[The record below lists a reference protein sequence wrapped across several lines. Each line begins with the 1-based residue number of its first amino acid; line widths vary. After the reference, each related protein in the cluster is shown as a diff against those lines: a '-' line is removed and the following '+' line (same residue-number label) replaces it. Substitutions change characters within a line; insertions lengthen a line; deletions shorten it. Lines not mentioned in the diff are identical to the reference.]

1 MPRGAGTYGSKI
13 GRPKKK
19 KVKKRKIESGLR
31 SAKGGQASSI
41 RGESREGMIVKGGQ
55 KRDSGAHYRAHGEK
69 AKNRIKKKP
78 GLSRKEML
86 QHSDSRARAIPAQI
100 DAAIEKKDAPKK
112 AAFKK
117 ERAAVKKK
125 EQLADA
131 APILRK
137 GKQAAQKKAKAKKA
151 TKAKVSKINKQVADI
166 KPGFPKSNTLFG
178 STHDQT
184 KAQVKK
190 LTKKKVAPAKPKKT
204 RVAIRPGSPAS
215 TAVSI
220 AKSVKAP
227 HDYGADAVDKYLSM
241 TKSVTDAVRRK
252 AKKGR
257 KKFVAATGL
266 KIR

>member
-1 MPRGAGTYGSKI
+1 LENVMPRGAGTYGSKK

-19 KVKKRKIESGLR
+19 AVSKAAKERKIISEATNQGAYTQ
-31 SAKGGQASSI
+31 SAAPSKPDEKKSSVKLQKSQAKKYAP
-41 RGESREGMIVKGGQ
+41 R
-55 KRDSGAHYRAHGEK
+55 K
-69 AKNRIKKKP
+69 AK
-78 GLSRKEML
+78 
-86 QHSDSRARAIPAQI
+86 D
-100 DAAIEKKDAPKK
+100 
-112 AAFKK
+112 
-117 ERAAVKKK
+117 V
-125 EQLADA
+125 
-131 APILRK
+131 
-137 GKQAAQKKAKAKKA
+137 KAKAKQRSN
-151 TKAKVSKINKQVADI
+151 VSGVGRQVAQV
-166 KPGFPKSNTLFG
+166 KSPFPKAATLFG

>member
-1 MPRGAGTYGSKI
+1 MVYLPLKQK
-13 GRPKKK
+13 KKK

-86 QHSDSRARAIPAQI
+86 QSSDSRVRAIPAQI
-100 DAAIEKKDAPKK
+100 DAAIEKRDAPKK

-117 ERAAVKKK
+117 KRAAVKKK

-166 KPGFPKSNTLFG
+166 KPGFPKANTLFG
-178 STHDQT
+178 SSHGG
-184 KAQVKK
+184 
-190 LTKKKVAPAKPKKT
+190 TKKQVSKLMKSPPGFEIGKPGKNIHVHIK
-204 RVAIRPGSPAS
+204 PGSPADLTHHYRTGVQDMKS
-215 TAVSI
+215 AVRD
-220 AKSVKAP
+220 AWRTLGRKTGVSVK
-227 HDYGADAVDKYLSM
+227 
-241 TKSVTDAVRRK
+241 
-252 AKKGR
+252 KK
-257 KKFVAATGL
+257 K
-266 KIR
+266 